1 MKPFPFLLSNRIR
14 VRPEWCVALLL
25 CLSSHLVG
33 AQVVVTH
40 AQVERELR
48 QANYDKVLSLTQQ
61 ALNSQ
66 PRDPK
71 MMFWQALSQ
80 EKLGRTE
87 QALALYVT
95 LTQDHPELPE
105 PHNNLGVVLMRRGDL
120 EGAQLAFQEAL
131 RMDAKYAQAMENLAD
146 VLLIQSKRL
155 YQQALPLSPTKER
168 LTQKIRAVPDFR
180 QP

>member
-1 MKPFPFLLSNRIR
+1 M
-14 VRPEWCVALLL
+14 
-25 CLSSHLVG
+25 VG
-33 AQVVVTH
+33 AQTVVTH

-48 QANYDKVLSLTQQ
+48 QANYDKVLNLTQQ
-61 ALNSQ
+61 ALTAQ

-80 EKLGRTE
+80 EKLGRTDE
-87 QALALYVT
+87 ALALYLT

-155 YQQALPLSPTKER
+155 YEQALTLSPTKER
-168 LTQKIRAVPDFR
+168 LAQKIRAVPDFR

>member
-25 CLSSHLVG
+25 CLSSNLVG
-33 AQVVVTH
+33 AQAVVTH

-61 ALNSQ
+61 ALTAQ

-155 YQQALPLSPTKER
+155 DRKSTR
-168 LTQKIRAVPDFR
+168 LNSSH
-180 QP
+180 